1 MRLSSAGEEETR
13 RAPVPRPRTRLIGFL
28 GKSSAR
34 WPVSICA
41 AGVRLPFLRR
51 VRACVS
57 PVAPPPP
64 DQKEKKRKNRRIS
77 WRGCRHAV
85 SSRAAL
91 SPLRYFCDL
100 LRRDLEMHLMRC
112 TPHRMHACTLA
123 AGRRRATEEASRR
136 EVGPRRVESSRVGP
150 RNASAHAP
158 PIRTV
163 CTLLARAAR
172 RARALANMSERIAPT
187 AATATAPVYLLALRH
202 SLAWRVKIRAL
213 LLARATC
220 TDRLA
225 RLVNRPA
232 TR

>member
-41 AGVRLPFLRR
+41 AGVCLPFLRR

-136 EVGPRRVESSRVGP
+136 EVGPRRVESSRAAQCVC
-150 RNASAHAP
+150 ACAP
-158 PIRTV
+158 DPHRVYST
-163 CTLLARAAR
+163 
-172 RARALANMSERIAPT
+172 RARG
-187 AATATAPVYLLALRH
+187 
-202 SLAWRVKIRAL
+202 
-213 LLARATC
+213 
-220 TDRLA
+220 
-225 RLVNRPA
+225 
-232 TR
+232 

>member
-1 MRLSSAGEEETR
+1 
-13 RAPVPRPRTRLIGFL
+13 
-28 GKSSAR
+28 
-34 WPVSICA
+34 
-41 AGVRLPFLRR
+41 
-51 VRACVS
+51 
-57 PVAPPPP
+57 
-64 DQKEKKRKNRRIS
+64 
-77 WRGCRHAV
+77 
-85 SSRAAL
+85 
-91 SPLRYFCDL
+91 
-100 LRRDLEMHLMRC
+100 
-112 TPHRMHACTLA
+112 MHAPWRR
-123 AGRRRATEEASRR
+123 GGGEPRRRRADEKSGR
-136 EVGPRRVESSRVGP
+136 GESSRVGP

-232 TR
+232 TRYGETEIHALFRISSSLLVSLFPFLSLSLFFLFLFSSRSKISERASQLERGGG